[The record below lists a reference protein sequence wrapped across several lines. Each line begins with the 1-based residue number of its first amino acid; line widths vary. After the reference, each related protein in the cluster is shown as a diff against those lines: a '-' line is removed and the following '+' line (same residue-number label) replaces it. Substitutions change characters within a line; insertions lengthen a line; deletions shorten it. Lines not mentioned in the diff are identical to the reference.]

1 MTGPDR
7 SQWQIR
13 CAFNGFCKRTLKN
26 EAINAHRDIKK
37 QQLYETMFS
46 DLHPN
51 EEAQLYTY
59 DVYFADDEDEK
70 SFCVAGHEIT
80 VKFLFEALDS
90 LSEEKRDAILL
101 YYFEGMNGAEIAK
114 VRNVS
119 RSTVQY
125 HRKRAFELLKMI
137 FGGMHL

>member
-46 DLHPN
+46 DLHPS
-51 EEAQLYTY
+51 EEARLYTY
-59 DVYFADDEDEK
+59 DVYFADDEGER
-70 SFCVAGHEIT
+70 SFYVAGREIT

-101 YYFEGMNGAEIAK
+101 YYFEGMNDAEIAK

-125 HRKRAFELLKMI
+125 RRKRAFELLKMI
-137 FGGMHL
+137 FGGMYL